1 MRAYTNN
8 KIIATSLCVLAGSV
22 LGTAIQGGLPPTD
35 NNCDMVTTAGGTTT
49 CVASGSGG
57 GGTNQAALQ
66 GGAVWAV
73 TTDSPEV
80 WSYLPE
86 TVTVPFGETEAI
98 YYGEVA
104 SSAPTGWVSV
114 TVSGG
119 GVSKTAHVYIAE

>member
-1 MRAYTNN
+1 MIPAVAAR
-8 KIIATSLCVLAGSV
+8 LL
-22 LGTAIQGGLPPTD
+22 LQGGPVPVD
-35 NNCDMVTTAGGTTT
+35 NNCNLVTTAGGTTT

-66 GGAVWAV
+66 GGAVWSV
-73 TTDSPEV
+73 TTDNPQA

-104 SSAPTGWVSV
+104 TSAPTGWVSV

-119 GVSKTAHVYIAE
+119 GVSKTAYVYIAE

>member
-1 MRAYTNN
+1 MRAITNN
-8 KIIATSLCVLAGSV
+8 KLVGSFLFV
-22 LGTAIQGGLPPTD
+22 FLGTLGGAVLQSGLPPHE
-35 NNCDMVTTAGGTTT
+35 NNCDLVTTPGGTTT

-66 GGAVWAV
+66 GGATWNV
-73 TTDSPEV
+73 TTDNPQA

-104 SSAPTGWVSV
+104 SSAPTGWVTV

-119 GVSKTAHVYIAE
+119 GESKTAYIYIAE